1 MIKRLDLYKNMV
13 FMLRKKNIIKTKQ
26 REINIEELS
35 CENTI
40 EQVCQWMKRNKLLHY
55 ELGDVLNQVL
65 GVEKFTTFCGRRLD
79 GLNENIDMV
88 FIIEDYSGNRDI
100 SKENI
105 VLTIEYKEGLIFS
118 GRYILKDKGN
128 IRVKELGQSI
138 LQ

>member
-1 MIKRLDLYKNMV
+1 
-13 FMLRKKNIIKTKQ
+13 MLRKKNITKTKQ

-40 EQVCQWMKRNKLLHY
+40 EQVCQWMKRNKLWYY
-55 ELGDVLNQVL
+55 ELGDVLNKVL
-65 GVEKFTTFCGRRLD
+65 GVDKFTTLCGRRLD
-79 GLNENIDMV
+79 ALNGNIDMI
-88 FIIEDYSGNRDI
+88 FIIEDYSGHRDI

-118 GRYILKDKGN
+118 GRYIFKDKCN

>member
-1 MIKRLDLYKNMV
+1 
-13 FMLRKKNIIKTKQ
+13 MLRKKNITKTKQ
-26 REINIEELS
+26 KEINIKELS

-40 EQVCQWMKRNKLLHY
+40 EQVCQWMKRNKLLHC
-55 ELGDVLNQVL
+55 ELGNVLNQIL
-65 GVEKFTTFCGRRLD
+65 GTEEFTTFCGRRLD
-79 GLNENIDMV
+79 GLNGNIDKI
-88 FIIEDYSGNRDI
+88 FIIEDYSGHRDI

-128 IRVKELGQSI
+128 IKVKELGQSI